1 MRSMVTEY
9 IGTPAGVREICRNLQ
24 IPEIP
29 DSEIFDDLKYGY
41 GQLLLGTGKDD
52 WDGSER
58 VYGMAVKVNEEY
70 AAVNIALRTNVP
82 IDTVALIRKIAD
94 QDLDKLINADPS
106 LLTSTITGDTAS
118 TRHGS
123 VREYQ
128 YWTMNDEDIYDHYI
142 TPEMN

>member
-1 MRSMVTEY
+1 MVIEY

-24 IPEIP
+24 IPEVS
-29 DSEIFDDLKYGY
+29 DAETYDDLKYGY

-52 WDGSER
+52 WDGSEK

-94 QDLDKLINADPS
+94 QDLEKLIKADPS
-106 LLTSTITGDTAS
+106 LLASTITGDTA
-118 TRHGS
+118 TVKHGG
-123 VREYQ
+123 VREYK
-128 YWTMNDEDIYDHYI
+128 YWTMNEEDDDINHYT

>member
-1 MRSMVTEY
+1 MTDY

-24 IPEIP
+24 IPEVS
-29 DSEIFDDLKYGY
+29 DADVYDDLKYGY

-52 WDGSER
+52 WDTTEK

-82 IDTVALIRKIAD
+82 IDVVTFIRKIAD
-94 QDLDKLINADPS
+94 QDLEKLIKADPS
-106 LLTSTITGDTAS
+106 LLAS
-118 TRHGS
+118 TVTGNTAAIKHGG

-128 YWTMNDEDIYDHYI
+128 YWSMNDEKEHYMS
-142 TPEMN
+142 PEFN